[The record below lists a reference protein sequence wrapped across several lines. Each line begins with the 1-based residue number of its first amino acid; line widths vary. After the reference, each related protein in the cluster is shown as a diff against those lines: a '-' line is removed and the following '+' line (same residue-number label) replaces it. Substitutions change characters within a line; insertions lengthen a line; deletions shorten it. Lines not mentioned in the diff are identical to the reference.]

1 MHQSDF
7 HDFSYKIQILA
18 KIIRRMQYYTAN
30 VYNKIVKY
38 TGTFRN
44 KTNIYV
50 WVFYADTGENV
61 VICKTKSLAFFLS
74 LGHFMLCI
82 KIAVEDFI
90 LEKCICIHPSC

>member
-1 MHQSDF
+1 
-7 HDFSYKIQILA
+7 
-18 KIIRRMQYYTAN
+18 MQYYTAN

-90 LEKCICIHPSC
+90 LEKYVYAYIRHAKTILRITKWKLQANRAK